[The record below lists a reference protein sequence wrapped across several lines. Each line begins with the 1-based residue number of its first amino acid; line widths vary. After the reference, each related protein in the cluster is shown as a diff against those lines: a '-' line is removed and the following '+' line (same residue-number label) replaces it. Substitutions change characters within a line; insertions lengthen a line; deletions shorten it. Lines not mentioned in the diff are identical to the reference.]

1 MLLACFEQVSD
12 ARRREGRKFSLSH
25 ILLFTVLAIASGA
38 DSYRGVHTWIA
49 TNLDTLKAQF
59 SLRWKTAPA
68 YSTIRFVLQGV
79 SAKELEK
86 ALRAYA
92 RKITALDDRTGLV
105 FVGLDGKT
113 VRGSF
118 DRFHD
123 QAAIQVFSAFLAQ
136 EQIILAHEEIED
148 HKTNE
153 IPVAQQL
160 IPALGLT
167 GVVFTL
173 DALHGQKKRSLRHG
187 KPVAM

>member
-1 MLLACFEQVSD
+1 MLLTYFEHIPD
-12 ARRREGRKFSLSH
+12 FRRREGRKFALAH

-49 TNLDTLKAQF
+49 TNLDMLKQQF

-68 YSTIRFVLQGV
+68 YSTIRVVLQGM
-79 SAKELEK
+79 SAKDLEQ

-92 RKITALDDRTGLV
+92 KQLAALHPGQTHR
-105 FVGLDGKT
+105 FVGLDGKV

-136 EQIILAHEEIED
+136 EQIILAHEEIVD
-148 HKTNE
+148 QKTNE
-153 IPVAQQL
+153 IPVAQRL

-173 DALHGQKKRSLRHG
+173 DALHCQKKRSLRHG
-187 KPVAM
+187 KRSVT

>member
-1 MLLACFEQVSD
+1 MLLACFEQVPD
-12 ARRREGRKFSLSH
+12 TRRREGRKFSLPH

-92 RKITALDDRTGLV
+92 LKIAALDGRTGLV

-123 QAAIQVFSAFLAQ
+123 QAAVQVFSAFLTQ

-160 IPALGLT
+160 IPAIGLT
-167 GVVFTL
+167 GVIFTL
-173 DALHGQKKRSLRHG
+173 DALHGQKKRSRRHG
-187 KPVAM
+187 KPVVT

>member
-1 MLLACFEQVSD
+1 MLLTCFEQVPD
-12 ARRREGRKFSLSH
+12 VRRREGRKFTLPH

-38 DSYRGVHTWIA
+38 DSYRSVHTWIA
-49 TNLDTLKAQF
+49 ANLDTLKRTFA
-59 SLRWKTAPA
+59 LRWKAAPA

-79 SAKELEK
+79 SARDLEQ
-86 ALRAYA
+86 ALRAHA
-92 RKITALDDRTGLV
+92 RQIAALGARTGLT

-123 QAAIQVFSAFLAQ
+123 QEAIQVFSAFLTQ

-148 HKTNE
+148 KKTNE
-153 IPVAQQL
+153 IPIAQQL
-160 IPALGLT
+160 IPALRLQ

-173 DALHGQKKRSLRHG
+173 DALHGQKKLSRQPKQRG
-187 KPVAM
+187 AT